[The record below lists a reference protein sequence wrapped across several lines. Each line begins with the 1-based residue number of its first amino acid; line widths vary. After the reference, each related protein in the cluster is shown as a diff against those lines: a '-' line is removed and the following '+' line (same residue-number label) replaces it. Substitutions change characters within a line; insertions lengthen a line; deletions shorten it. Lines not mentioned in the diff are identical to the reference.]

1 MFDEPSCE
9 ALNGAGF
16 PCGMRPM
23 VGEPYCWSHSP
34 DRRAEAHDARRRGGQ
49 RSRGAATSP
58 VPADLDASTAPG
70 RMELV
75 GLAIIDTWQQANTP
89 ARSRALAALVRLASD
104 MDQQAE
110 AIEIAEQLRELH
122 RLVDQQERENRGY

>member
-1 MFDEPSCE
+1 MFDESCE
-9 ALNGAGF
+9 ALNASGL
-16 PCGMRPM
+16 PCMMRPM
-23 VGEPYCWSHSP
+23 VGETWCFAHHPDQRAARNDARIKGGSHS
-34 DRRAEAHDARRRGGQ
+34 RG
-49 RSRGAATSP
+49 SDTSP

-75 GLAIIDTWQQANTP
+75 GLAIRDTWQQANCP
-89 ARSRALAALVRLASD
+89 ARSRALAALLRLAND
-104 MDQQAE
+104 LDTEAE